1 RVSRSYQIPNLKK
14 SVTESAER
22 KKRKNKY
29 GIAIFDFGY
38 RKNVH
43 IKMEGF
49 PKPLVENFTPIKR
62 DKDELVRDFLLFI
75 KEVNDLQEILE
86 KSSKENKQYHL
97 MLGDINTKEWFSLI
111 EFHIWL
117 HDKQR
122 NKIKKYLATNQLCVE
137 C

>member
-1 RVSRSYQIPNLKK
+1 
-14 SVTESAER
+14 
-22 KKRKNKY
+22 
-29 GIAIFDFGY
+29 
-38 RKNVH
+38 
-43 IKMEGF
+43 MEEF

-62 DKDELVRDFLLFI
+62 DKDELIKDFLLFI
-75 KEVNDLQEILE
+75 KEVNELQEILE
-86 KSSKENKQYHL
+86 KSSKENKQYHI

-122 NKIKKYLATNQLCVE
+122 NKIKKYLETNQLCVE